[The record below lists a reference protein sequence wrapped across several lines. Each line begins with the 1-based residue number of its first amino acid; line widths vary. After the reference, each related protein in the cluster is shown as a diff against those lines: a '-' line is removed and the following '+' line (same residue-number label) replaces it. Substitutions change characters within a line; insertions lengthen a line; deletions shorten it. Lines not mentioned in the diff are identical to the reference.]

1 MASSIQGTIPDQT
14 WGQNLP
20 GYFKDN
26 VKPFVHGT
34 SFLIPHTNPTV
45 PDIVNKSTVG
55 MVNDRGYIDSPALR
69 KDTIRAYIENPSS
82 YVARLHPHDMNSGM
96 GGVENLSNLYSFGHP
111 TPVVNGEDYNDTLYW
126 AKGET
131 SRQRNDPLS
140 AGYAQ
145 KVLGPDGNALIQ
157 QMKEDQARQYQKEKY
172 RQGVAQASFESR
184 GVTAQQRETEYN
196 NELRAWQ
203 ARRQAFVDDGND
215 EDDYEEPPPQPFEDN
230 NMEGEGFE
238 GEADGAFGPV
248 RGGRTAVAGPD
259 GALSASSRYLSES
272 SLMNYVNGRLVQ
284 PASVMYS
291 NSLVP
296 ANAGRYRQVARTV
309 EPGVRAQFA
318 TGGTSLGGGA
328 MQQRQAENDAQLRGF
343 NRGGVALYRD
353 SAEVRSQSRATGID
367 ARGVTNNQMH
377 DGSVLD
383 PTEQRQLGI
392 ANLRPTNFATPA
404 RAFNPPQAPQTATAL
419 DMASAFDES
428 YESLATNVRRSTRDT
443 AGVAPSRFTPGIR
456 RRQTYDESK
465 DD

>member
-111 TPVVNGEDYNDTLYW
+111 TPIVNGEDYNDTLYW

-131 SRQRNDPLS
+131 ARQRNDPLS

-145 KVLGPDGNALIQ
+145 KVLGPDGNSLIQ

-172 RQGVAQASFESR
+172 RQGVAQAAFESR
-184 GVTAQQRETEYN
+184 GVTSKQLETEENVYS
-196 NELRAWQ
+196 
-203 ARRQAFVDDGND
+203 RQFAEYQTRLAAFVAGGGD
-215 EDDYEEPPPQPFEDN
+215 EDDFDEEPPQMPDHS
-230 NMEGEGFE
+230 MEGEGFE

-248 RGGRTAVAGPD
+248 RGGRTAVSGPD

-284 PASVMYS
+284 PASTMYS

-296 ANAGRYRQVARTV
+296 ANAGRYRQFNARTV
-309 EPGVRAQFA
+309 EPGVRAAFM

-328 MQQRQAENDAQLRGF
+328 MQQRQAENDAQLRMF
-343 NRGGVALYRD
+343 SGGTLSRHAG
-353 SAEVRSQSRATGID
+353 SAEVYSQARATGID
-367 ARGVTNNQMH
+367 ARGVANNIRH

-383 PTEQRQLGI
+383 ATEQSQLGTL
-392 ANLRPTNFATPA
+392 NLSPTRFATPA
-404 RAFNPPQAPQTATAL
+404 RAFNPEAPNTASLIDVARL
-419 DMASAFDES
+419 FDDS
-428 YESLATNVRRSTRDT
+428 YENLDTNISLGTTLFTPTRPQRSN
-443 AGVAPSRFTPGIR
+443 AGVPPTRYTPR
-456 RRQTYDESK
+456 
-465 DD
+465 